1 MILQIY
7 LIGINCLSLLL
18 MGLDKLKALRNNY
31 RISEKTLIFIALI
44 GGTIGIILGM
54 LIFHHKTK
62 KNLFKVGIPIIIM
75 IQIILCITTS

>member
-44 GGTIGIILGM
+44 GGAIGIILGM
-54 LIFHHKTK
+54 LIFHHKTQK
-62 KNLFKVGIPIIIM
+62 ILFKVGIPIIIM
-75 IQIILCITTS
+75 MQIILCITTS

>member
-44 GGTIGIILGM
+44 GGAIGIILGM

-62 KNLFKVGIPIIIM
+62 KILFKVGIPIIIM

>member
-62 KNLFKVGIPIIIM
+62 KILFKVGIPIIIM

>member
-7 LIGINCLSLLL
+7 LISINCLSLLL

-31 RISEKTLIFIALI
+31 RISEKTLIFLALI
-44 GGTIGIILGM
+44 GGAIGIILGM

-62 KNLFKVGIPIIIM
+62 KILFKVGIPIIIM

>member
-31 RISEKTLIFIALI
+31 RISEKKLIFIALI
-44 GGTIGIILGM
+44 GGAIGIILGM

-62 KNLFKVGIPIIIM
+62 KILFKVGIPIIIM